1 MRTTIELRTLING
14 DVMTDPERQT
24 ARHVLLIRPACFG
37 SNSQTAGSNAFQQ
50 SVSLSPGDIQH
61 QARLEFDQAVSLLQ
75 AAGLDV
81 MVFDDLPEPAT
92 PDAVFPNNWI
102 SSHADG
108 TVFLYPM
115 EALNRRQERRTDIVE
130 ALSERYGFDIRQIID
145 LTRHE
150 EAGEYLEGTGS
161 MVLDRPGHFA
171 YAALSSRT
179 HAASLAEFAQR
190 ADYNVVVF
198 EAVDSGGQPVYHTN
212 VVMTIG
218 EKFAL
223 ICDAAIADADRR
235 ASVLAHLA
243 ETGREVIRISLPQM
257 KSFAGNLLEMST
269 ASGDA
274 VIALSRRAYDALSAN
289 QLESLGRYGRLLP
302 VPIDLIERVGGGSL
316 RCMIAEVFLPHSPS
330 NSEN

>member
-1 MRTTIELRTLING
+1 
-14 DVMTDPERQT
+14 
-24 ARHVLLIRPACFG
+24 VLLIRPACFG
-37 SNSQTAGSNAFQQ
+37 SNAQTAGSNAFQQ
-50 SVSLSPGDIQH
+50 SVSLSPAEIQR

-81 MVFDDLPEPAT
+81 MVFDDLPESAT

-130 ALSERYGFDIRQIID
+130 ALSERYGFNIRQIID
-145 LTRHE
+145 LTPHE

-190 ADYNVVVF
+190 ADYNVVLF

-257 KSFAGNLLEMST
+257 ESFAGNLLEMST

-274 VIALSRRAYDALSAN
+274 VIALSRRAYDALSTN